1 MSDCS
6 PTPPASERSWY
17 FAYGSNLS
25 RTQMRRRCPASR
37 PVGVA
42 LLRGYRLAFTRY
54 SSAWEGGVADVVCD
68 EEGSVWG
75 LLYAVSAADLPRLDG
90 YEAYPHG
97 YDRSRCRV
105 EGPTGP
111 VANVWVYTVVDK
123 GDFIPPTRQYLSV
136 ITSAAAE
143 LDLPA
148 DYLAFLQSFPTA
160 GS

>member
-6 PTPPASERSWY
+6 PTPPASGRPWY

-37 PVGVA
+37 PAGVA
-42 LLRGYRLAFTRY
+42 VLRGYRLAFTRY
-54 SSAWEGGVADVVCD
+54 SSAWEGGVADVVRD

-75 LLYAVSAADLPRLDG
+75 LLYAVTASDLPRLDH

-97 YDRSRCRV
+97 YDRSPFRI
-105 EGPTGP
+105 ESPTGP
-111 VANVWVYTVVDK
+111 VTDVWVYTVVDK
-123 GDFIPPTRQYLSV
+123 ADFVAPTREYLSV

-143 LDLPA
+143 LKLPA
-148 DYLAFLQSFPTA
+148 DYLAFLESFPTA